1 MDSFKKVQGW
11 IESIHNKAGENV
23 VICLVGNKEDLK
35 NTPGVQMVSQN
46 DIDQFSKK
54 FNLKYFS
61 CSAKQNINI
70 DESFSYLA

>member
-35 NTPGVQMVSQN
+35 NTPGV
-46 DIDQFSKK
+46 
-54 FNLKYFS
+54 
-61 CSAKQNINI
+61 
-70 DESFSYLA
+70 